1 MKRLTTIICA
11 SFALAACSARLT
23 PPYISIPDQYSYS
36 EGAVTDSLGVDF
48 AWWEHFGDSTLNDLI
63 MRAIANNRD
72 LLVAASRI
80 EQARIELG
88 NVRSN
93 YLPSFAFD
101 VSAEGNYT
109 HQTHIEQQYRIAPTM
124 SWEIP
129 LFGALRHSR
138 AEAYAALCA
147 SKWAFRGVMLSLT
160 AEVATSY
167 FTLLQYRSS
176 LEVARNTYQL
186 RTISSALMDSMYRYG
201 FVSAV
206 ERQQSYSLR
215 EAAAIDIP
223 NYERAVVQTAAA
235 LSTLLGEYPLDSIVE
250 SAAALNADRLPPD
263 IPIGLP
269 SELLER
275 RPDVLEAYYGV
286 EQAAARVNI
295 ERAAR
300 FPSLALTTSGGVLST
315 TIKGLTSSNPF
326 VWSATAQLLQPLYS
340 FGRLKRNE
348 LSAREGYYQAVK
360 QYEQSILQAFAD
372 VSDALS
378 QVATYRNEVERVA
391 AMVESDRRVYE
402 MSQALYSS
410 GMKSYTDLIDAERT
424 LYDSQLNYAQVR
436 AQQYIAYVS
445 LFKALGGGW

>member
-1 MKRLTTIICA
+1 MKRILIIISLTIGFCA
-11 SFALAACSARLT
+11 CNARLT
-23 PPYISIPDQYSYS
+23 PPQISIPTDYSYAQ
-36 EGAVTDSLGVDF
+36 GVVVDSLGVDF
-48 AWWEHFGDSTLNDLI
+48 AWWEYFGDSTLNDLI
-63 MRAIANNRD
+63 MRAIANNRN

-93 YLPSFAFD
+93 YLPSFAFE

-109 HQTHIEQQYRIAPTM
+109 KETRIEQQYQIAPTM

-138 AEAYAALCA
+138 SAAYANLYAT
-147 SKWAFRGVMLSLT
+147 KWAFRGVMLSLT

-176 LEVARNTYQL
+176 LEVARSTYQL
-186 RTISSALMDSMYRYG
+186 RRISAALMDSMCRYG
-201 FVSAV
+201 FASAV
-206 ERQQSYSLR
+206 ERQQSYSLAD
-215 EAAAIDIP
+215 AAAVDIP

-235 LSTLLGEYPLDSIVE
+235 LSTLMGEYPLDSIVE
-250 SAAALNADRLPPD
+250 SAAALHADRLPLSVPV
-263 IPIGLP
+263 GLP
-269 SELLER
+269 SSLLER

-286 EQAAARVNI
+286 EQAAAQVNVERV
-295 ERAAR
+295 AR
-300 FPSLALTTSGGVLST
+300 FPTLSLTASGGVLSS
-315 TIKGLTSSNPF
+315 TIEGLTSSNPLS
-326 VWSATAQLLQPLYS
+326 WSAAAHLLQPIYA

-348 LSAREGYYQAVK
+348 LSAREDYYQAVR

-378 QVATYRNEVERVA
+378 QISTYAREVERYA
-391 AMVESDRRVYE
+391 AMLESDRRIYE
-402 MSQALYSS
+402 LAKALYSN
-410 GMKSYTDLIDAERT
+410 GMNSYTDLVDAERT
-424 LYDSQLNYAQVR
+424 LYDSQMSYAEVR
-436 AQQYIAYVS
+436 AQQYVAYVN

>member
-1 MKRLTTIICA
+1 MKRILIIISLTIGLCA
-11 SFALAACSARLT
+11 CNARLT
-23 PPYISIPDQYSYS
+23 PPQISIPTDYSYAQ
-36 EGAVTDSLGVDF
+36 GVVVDSLGVDF
-48 AWWEHFGDSTLNDLI
+48 AWWEYFGDSMLNDLI
-63 MRAIANNRD
+63 MRAIANNRN

-93 YLPSFAFD
+93 YLPSFAFE

-109 HQTHIEQQYRIAPTM
+109 KETRIEQQYQIAPTM

-138 AEAYAALCA
+138 SSAYANLYAT
-147 SKWAFRGVMLSLT
+147 KWAFRGVMLSLT

-176 LEVARNTYQL
+176 LEVARSTYQL
-186 RTISSALMDSMYRYG
+186 RRISAALMDSMYRYG
-201 FVSAV
+201 FASAV
-206 ERQQSYSLR
+206 ERQQSYSLAD
-215 EAAAIDIP
+215 AAAVDIP

-235 LSTLLGEYPLDSIVE
+235 LSTLMGEYPLDSIVE
-250 SAAALNADRLPPD
+250 SAAALHADRLPLSVPV
-263 IPIGLP
+263 GLP
-269 SELLER
+269 SSLLER

-286 EQAAARVNI
+286 EQAAAQVNVERV
-295 ERAAR
+295 AR
-300 FPSLALTTSGGVLST
+300 FPTLSLTASGGVLSS
-315 TIKGLTSSNPF
+315 TIEGLTSSNPLS
-326 VWSATAQLLQPLYS
+326 WSAAAHLLQPIYA

-348 LSAREGYYQAVK
+348 LSAREDYYQAVK

-378 QVATYRNEVERVA
+378 QISTYAREVERYA
-391 AMVESDRRVYE
+391 AMLESDRRIYE
-402 MSQALYSS
+402 LAKALYSN
-410 GMKSYTDLIDAERT
+410 GMNSYTDLVDAERT
-424 LYDSQLNYAQVR
+424 LYDSQMSYAEVR
-436 AQQYIAYVS
+436 AQQYIAYVN

>member
-1 MKRLTTIICA
+1 MKRILIIISLTIGLCA
-11 SFALAACSARLT
+11 CNARLT
-23 PPYISIPDQYSYS
+23 PPQISIPTDYSYAQ
-36 EGAVTDSLGVDF
+36 GVVVDSLGVDF
-48 AWWEHFGDSTLNDLI
+48 AWWEYFGDSTLNDLI
-63 MRAIANNRD
+63 MRAIANNRN

-93 YLPSFAFD
+93 YLPSFAFE

-109 HQTHIEQQYRIAPTM
+109 KETHIEQQYQIAPTM

-138 AEAYAALCA
+138 SAAYANLYAT
-147 SKWAFRGVMLSLT
+147 KWAFRGVMLSLT

-176 LEVARNTYQL
+176 LEVARSTYQL
-186 RTISSALMDSMYRYG
+186 RRISAALMDSMYRYG
-201 FVSAV
+201 FASAV
-206 ERQQSYSLR
+206 ERQQSYSLAD
-215 EAAAIDIP
+215 AAAVDIP

-235 LSTLLGEYPLDSIVE
+235 LSTLMGEYPLDSIVE
-250 SAAALNADRLPPD
+250 SAAALHADRLPLSVPV
-263 IPIGLP
+263 GLP
-269 SELLER
+269 SSLLER

-286 EQAAARVNI
+286 EQAAAQVNVERV
-295 ERAAR
+295 AR
-300 FPSLALTTSGGVLST
+300 FPTLSLTASGGVLSS
-315 TIKGLTSSNPF
+315 TIEGLTSSNPLS
-326 VWSATAQLLQPLYS
+326 WSAAAHLLQPIYA

-348 LSAREGYYQAVK
+348 LSAREDYYQAVR

-378 QVATYRNEVERVA
+378 QISTYAREVERYA
-391 AMVESDRRVYE
+391 AMLESDRRIYE
-402 MSQALYSS
+402 LAKALYSN
-410 GMKSYTDLIDAERT
+410 GMNSYTDLVDAERT
-424 LYDSQLNYAQVR
+424 LYDSQMSYAEVR
-436 AQQYIAYVS
+436 AQQYIAYVN

>member
-1 MKRLTTIICA
+1 MKRLTIILGA
-11 SFALAACSARLT
+11 LIALAACNARIT
-23 PPYISIPDQYSYS
+23 PPQISMPSNYSYA
-36 EGAVTDSLGVDF
+36 EQLVTDSLGIDF
-48 AWWEHFGDSTLNDLI
+48 AWWKYFGDSTLNDLI
-63 MRAIANNRD
+63 MRSIANNRN

-93 YLPSFAFD
+93 YLPSFDFE

-109 HQTHIEQQYRIAPTM
+109 QETRIEQQYQISPTM
-124 SWEIP
+124 SWEVP

-138 AEAYAALCA
+138 RAAYADLYAT
-147 SKWAFRGVMLSLT
+147 KWAFRGVMLSLT

-176 LEVARNTYQL
+176 LEVARNTYRL
-186 RTISSALMDSMYRYG
+186 REISAALMDSMYRYG

-206 ERQQSYSLR
+206 ERQQAYSLAD
-215 EAAAIDIP
+215 AAAVDIP
-223 NYERAVVQTAAA
+223 TYERAVVETAAA
-235 LSTLLGEYPLDSIVE
+235 LSTLMGEYPLDSIVE
-250 SAAALNADRLPPD
+250 SPVALHADRLPPE

-269 SELLER
+269 SALLER

-286 EQAAARVNI
+286 EQAAAEVNI
-295 ERAAR
+295 ARVAR
-300 FPSLALTTSGGVLST
+300 FPTLSLTASGGVLSS
-315 TIKGLTSSNPF
+315 TIKGLTSSDPF
-326 VWSATAQLLQPLYS
+326 SWSAAVKLLQPIYA

-348 LSAREGYYQAVK
+348 LSKREGYYQAVK

-378 QVATYRNEVERVA
+378 QISTYKREVERYG
-391 AMVESDRRVYE
+391 AMLESDQRVYE
-402 MSQALYSS
+402 LAKALYRS
-410 GMKSYTDLIDAERT
+410 GMNSYTDLIDAERT
-424 LYDSQLNYAQVR
+424 LYDSQLSYTEVR
-436 AQQYIAYVS
+436 AQQYIAYVA

>member
-1 MKRLTTIICA
+1 MKQLSIILVTVV
-11 SFALAACSARLT
+11 ALSACSARLT
-23 PPYISIPDQYSYS
+23 PPHISIPTEYTYA
-36 EGAVTDSLGVDF
+36 EGRVTDSLGVDF
-48 AWWEHFGDSTLNDLI
+48 AWWEYFGDSTLNDLI
-63 MRAIANNRD
+63 MRSIANNRD

-80 EQARIELG
+80 EQARIALG

-93 YLPSFAFD
+93 FLPSFAFE
-101 VSAEGNYT
+101 VSADGSYT
-109 HQTHIEQQYRIAPTM
+109 KETRIEQQYQITPTM

-129 LFGALRHSR
+129 LFGTLRHSR
-138 AEAYAALCA
+138 AAAYAELNA

-176 LEVARNTYQL
+176 LEVARNTYKL
-186 RTISSALMDSMYRYG
+186 RSISAALMDSMYRYG

-206 ERQQSYSLR
+206 ERQQSYSLA
-215 EAAAIDIP
+215 EAAGVDIP
-223 NYERAVVQTAAA
+223 QYERAVVETASA
-235 LSTLLGEYPLDSIVE
+235 LSTLLGEYPLDSLID
-250 SAAALNADRLPPD
+250 SAAALHTDRLPPE

-286 EQAAARVNI
+286 VQAGAKVNL

-300 FPSLALTTSGGVLST
+300 FPSLALTASGGLLSS

-326 VWSATAQLLQPLYS
+326 TWSAAAKLLQPIYS
-340 FGRLKRNE
+340 FGRLRRNE

-360 QYEQSILQAFAD
+360 QYEQSILQAFTD
-372 VSDALS
+372 VSEALS
-378 QVATYRNEVERVA
+378 QISTYAREAERYA
-391 AMVESDRRVYE
+391 AMLESDRRVYE
-402 MSQALYSS
+402 MSKALYES
-410 GMKSYTDLIDAERT
+410 GMNAYTDLIDAERT
-424 LYDSQLNYAQVR
+424 LYDSQLSYTQIR
-436 AQQYIAYVS
+436 AEQYIAYVT